1 MVNEKTRLMAEVM
14 LLAMQVEDKTG
25 HAVFIRYSGHVGH
38 LEIDIRESKEHYQKE
53 IASSGFYT
61 NGDDERTIEKLK
73 SVKRNLIGFLED
85 EEVNQDKLQYWIQ
98 EVYHYTF

>member
-1 MVNEKTRLMAEVM
+1 MVDEKTRLMAEVI
-14 LLAMQVEDKTG
+14 LLAMQVEEKTG
-25 HAVFIRYSGHVGH
+25 HAVFVRYSGHVDH
-38 LEIDIRESKEHYQKE
+38 LEIDIRESKENYHKE

-61 NGDDERTIEKLK
+61 KGDDERTIEKLK

-85 EEVNQDKLQYWIQ
+85 GEVDQDKLEYWIQ